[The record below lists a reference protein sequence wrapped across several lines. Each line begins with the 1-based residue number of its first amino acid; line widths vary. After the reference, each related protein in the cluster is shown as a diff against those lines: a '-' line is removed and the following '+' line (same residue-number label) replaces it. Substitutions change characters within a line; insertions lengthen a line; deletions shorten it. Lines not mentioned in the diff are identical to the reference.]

1 MRGVGVGRKVKASLF
16 EYHVRSLSV
25 TLEARGECY

>member
-1 MRGVGVGRKVKASLF
+1 MRGLGVGRKVKASLF